1 MKIKNYIIV
10 LITVT
15 FLGCYG
21 FKGISI
27 PPDISTF
34 QVEDFENRAANAPA
48 GIDQTFSEALKSKI
62 RNESRLRLEDN
73 SPDIIF
79 KGTVNR
85 FQITS
90 ESPQEG
96 NTVAF
101 NKLTVGVQVEYVSN
115 KNEED
120 NWKQSFSFYVDFDAN
135 ADFQS
140 QQEGFIEEI
149 FKQVTEDVFNKAFTN
164 W

>member
-1 MKIKNYIIV
+1 MNSIKIII
-10 LITVT
+10 LGFSI
-15 FLGCYG
+15 FYSGCYG

-34 QVEDFENRAANAPA
+34 QVEDFENSAPNAPA
-48 GIDQTFSEALKSKI
+48 AIDQTFSEALKSKI
-62 RNESRLRLEDN
+62 RNESRLRLESN
-73 SPDIIF
+73 NPDIIF

-101 NKLTVGVQVEYVSN
+101 NKLTIGVQVEYTST

-120 NWKQSFSFYVDFDAN
+120 NWKQSFSFYIDFDSN

-140 QQEGFIEEI
+140 QQDAFIEEI
-149 FKQVTEDVFNKAFTN
+149 FKQITEDVFNKSFTN

>member
-1 MKIKNYIIV
+1 MNSIKIIV
-10 LITVT
+10 LVFSTC
-15 FLGCYG
+15 LSGCYG

-34 QVEDFENRAANAPA
+34 QVEDFENSAPNAPA
-48 GIDQTFSEALKSKI
+48 AIDQTFSEALKSKI
-62 RNESRLRLEDN
+62 RNESRLRLVSN
-73 SPDIIF
+73 NPDIIF
-79 KGTVNR
+79 KGSVNR
-85 FQITS
+85 YRITS

-101 NKLTVGVQVEYVSN
+101 NKLTIGVQVEYTST
-115 KNEED
+115 KNEDD
-120 NWKQSFSFYVDFDAN
+120 NWKQSFSFYIDFDSN

-140 QQEGFIEEI
+140 QQDAFIEEI
-149 FKQVTEDVFNKAFTN
+149 FKQITEDVFNKSFTN